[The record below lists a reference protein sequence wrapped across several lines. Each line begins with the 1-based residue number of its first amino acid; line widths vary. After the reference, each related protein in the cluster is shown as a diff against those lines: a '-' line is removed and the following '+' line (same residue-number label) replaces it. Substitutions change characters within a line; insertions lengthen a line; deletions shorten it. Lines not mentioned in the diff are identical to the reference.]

1 MAEKKFYIQRY
12 LKSEQGA
19 WKADGVRKSLEDDF
33 GGGSVRYKSLDGLNS
48 KGKQK
53 GVYTESYPESDALR
67 VFVDP
72 NARHENTNAT
82 LSVCVFG
89 YNVDGTT
96 EISITEQIKAAE
108 KAWDSLYTYLEG
120 ALILW
125 YDDYRQKKALFLV
138 QDATEPSTD
147 NIKNIPYLLCSV
159 KLVNVFGQSFDGDS
173 TTIEDWLKNGGKQ
186 KRQHPQGG
194 RTCLLDTSLD
204 KQKVRVPSTVGGCFK
219 TVENVCE

>member
-12 LKSEQGA
+12 LKSEHGA
-19 WKADGVRKSLEDDF
+19 WKADGLRKSLEDDF
-33 GGGSVRYKSLDGLNS
+33 GGGSVRYKSFDGLNS

-67 VFVDP
+67 VFVDQ
-72 NARHENTNAT
+72 NARHESTNAT

-89 YNVDGTT
+89 YDVDGTT
-96 EISITEQIKAAE
+96 ELSVTEQIKSAE
-108 KAWDSLYTYLEG
+108 KAWDSLYAYLEG

-125 YDDYRQKKALFLV
+125 YDDYRQRKALFLV

-173 TTIEDWLKNGGKQ
+173 TTIEDWLKNGGKEDVN
-186 KRQHPQGG
+186 G
-194 RTCLLDTSLD
+194 
-204 KQKVRVPSTVGGCFK
+204 
-219 TVENVCE
+219 

>member
-96 EISITEQIKAAE
+96 ELSITEQIKAAE
-108 KAWDSLYTYLEG
+108 KAWDSLYAYLEG

-147 NIKNIPYLLCSV
+147 NIKNIPYLQCGI
-159 KLVNVFGQSFDGDS
+159 KLTNVFGKTFPIDE
-173 TTIEDWLKNGGKQ
+173 TTIEEWLRNGGKDA
-186 KRQHPQGG
+186 RDGY
-194 RTCLLDTSLD
+194 
-204 KQKVRVPSTVGGCFK
+204 
-219 TVENVCE
+219 